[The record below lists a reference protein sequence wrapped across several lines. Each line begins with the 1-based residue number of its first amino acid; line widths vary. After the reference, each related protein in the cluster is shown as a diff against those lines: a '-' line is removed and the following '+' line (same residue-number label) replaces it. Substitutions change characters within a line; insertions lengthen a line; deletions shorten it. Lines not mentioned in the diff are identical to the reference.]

1 MMETITTARM
11 KEVEEKSH
19 AIGFSKT
26 LMMENAGRA
35 TADEVCKMVEPIGK
49 TKVVVLCGTGN
60 NGGDGASAAR
70 HLALRG
76 YNVAVFLLGR
86 PEMIRTEEARTM
98 WKVLEHVKGVKVKV
112 IEEWDEEGKEMVLC
126 ADIIL
131 DAMLGTGVKG
141 EVREPYA
148 TAIDL
153 VNRCRGLVVAVDL
166 PSGLNPDTGEVCGR
180 AVKADLTITFH
191 AAKPGLLKRS
201 DLVGRLVVVE
211 IGVPFKD

>member
-1 MMETITTARM
+1 METVTTAQM
-11 KEVEEKSH
+11 KEVEEKAHS
-19 AIGFSKT
+19 IGFSKT

-35 TADEVCKMVEPIGK
+35 TAEEVCKMVEPIGK

-76 YNVAVFLLGR
+76 YEVTVFLLGR
-86 PEMIRTEEARTM
+86 PEKVRTEEARTM
-98 WKVLEHVKGVKVKV
+98 WKVLEHVKGVKVKA
-112 IEEWDEEGKEMVLC
+112 IEEWEDEEREAVLD
-126 ADIIL
+126 ADIVL

-153 VNRCRGLVVAVDL
+153 INRCRGLVVAVDL
-166 PSGLNPDTGEVCGR
+166 PSGLNPDTGEVGGR

-191 AAKPGLLKRS
+191 AAKLGLIKRE
-201 DLVGRLVVVE
+201 DLVGKLVVTE
-211 IGVPFKD
+211 IGIPFKG

>member
-1 MMETITTARM
+1 METITTAQM
-11 KEVEEKSH
+11 KEVEERSH
-19 AIGFSKT
+19 AIGFSKV

-35 TADEVCKMVEPIGK
+35 TADEVCKMVEPIGRRR
-49 TKVVVLCGTGN
+49 VVVLCGTGN

-76 YNVAVFLLGR
+76 YDVVVFLLGR
-86 PEMIRTEEARTM
+86 PEKVRTEEARTM
-98 WKVLEHVKGVKVKV
+98 WKVLEYVKGIKVKV
-112 IEEWDEEGKEMVLC
+112 IEEWEDEEKETVLG
-126 ADIIL
+126 ADIVL

-153 VNRCRGLVVAVDL
+153 VNRSRGLVVAVDL
-166 PSGLNPDTGEVCGR
+166 PSGLNPDTGEVGGR

-191 AAKPGLLKRS
+191 AAKPGLLKRR
-201 DLVGRLVVVE
+201 DLVGRLVVTE
-211 IGVPFKD
+211 IGIPFKG